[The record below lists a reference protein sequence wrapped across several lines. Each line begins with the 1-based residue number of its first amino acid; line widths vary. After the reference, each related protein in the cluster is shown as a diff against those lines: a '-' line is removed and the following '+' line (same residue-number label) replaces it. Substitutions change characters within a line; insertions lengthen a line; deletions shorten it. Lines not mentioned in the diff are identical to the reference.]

1 MTAHLRN
8 PFLFLLILS
17 CSLISFSQASTAAEK
32 PERPNILFLFSDDQ
46 RADAVAAYDNPH
58 IQTPNLDQLVK
69 EGFNFRNAYCM
80 GSIHGAVCQPSR
92 AMLNSGRSLYHVP
105 MDLKGV
111 ITLPQLLKQA

>member
-1 MTAHLRN
+1 
-8 PFLFLLILS
+8 
-17 CSLISFSQASTAAEK
+17 STAAEK

-80 GSIHGAVCQPSR
+80 GSIHG
-92 AMLNSGRSLYHVP
+92 
-105 MDLKGV
+105 
-111 ITLPQLLKQA
+111 